1 MEGWLFPWSEAVI
14 GPLGFLVVEG
24 RNGVQAMRWVAGSV
38 EEATPALEAAGRAEG
53 KDFADPLGAAD
64 ALSRYFGGELDA
76 LGSVPLE
83 LSGTPYQQRV
93 WEAVRAI
100 PPGDTRSYGDLAV
113 ELESVA
119 RAVGRANATNPA
131 PLFVPCH
138 RVVGGDGDLTGYA
151 WGIERKRWLLDHESR
166 ELPLFPDQL

>member
-1 MEGWLFPWSEAVI
+1 MTEGWLFPWSEDVI
-14 GPLGFLVVEG
+14 GPLGHLVVEG
-24 RNGVQAMRWVAGSV
+24 RNGVQAVRWVPGPIDAAS
-38 EEATPALEAAGRAEG
+38 LDAAGR
-53 KDFADPLGAAD
+53 DFDDPLGAAD
-64 ALSRYFGGELDA
+64 ALSRYFAGELDA
-76 LGSVPLE
+76 LDSVPLE
-83 LSGTPYQQRV
+83 LSGTPYQHRV

-113 ELESVA
+113 ALKSVP

-151 WGIERKRWLLDHESR
+151 WGLDRKRWLLEHESR
-166 ELPLFPDQL
+166 ELPLFP